1 LSFVFTGIRERLHAH
16 YILNWT
22 KLYVFL
28 GKMRVMLNLSP
39 IMKLH
44 KQNVCVLLKNT

>member
-1 LSFVFTGIRERLHAH
+1 
-16 YILNWT
+16 
-22 KLYVFL
+22 
-28 GKMRVMLNLSP
+28 MLNLSP